1 MVIQMGK
8 PDLSIS
14 KKWYLSKTLWFN
26 ALSAVAVIINS
37 RFNGGISEV
46 EITSTLIFGNAL
58 LRIFTGKELTK

>member
-1 MVIQMGK
+1 MNK

-26 ALSAVAVIINS
+26 AVSVLAIILNS
-37 RFNGGISEV
+37 RLNAGISEV
-46 EITSTLIFGNAL
+46 EIGYFVGMGNVI